1 VYYEDLI
8 ARSVSY
14 EYEQLIFLPCS
25 LSKFVPVS
33 VEELIE
39 TIDQLYSTLS
49 SGTTVLLAAIIFGRY
64 FSGTYNCGSPF

>member
-25 LSKFVPVS
+25 FSKFVPIS
-33 VEELIE
+33 VEEIIE

-49 SGTTVLLAAIIFGRY
+49 SGTTVLLTAIIFGRY